1 MTLGLG
7 ELALYALAL
16 LILFLTPGPVWVAL
30 IARGVSG
37 GFHAAWP
44 LALGV
49 AFGDLIWPLVAIFG
63 VSAIVAVY
71 ADFLIVLRFA
81 AAVILIAMGLA
92 LIRYSAKALTAD
104 SALTRPGMWAGFAA
118 GVLAVTANPKAS
130 LFYMAILP
138 SFFDFTRI
146 TLIDIVV
153 ICIASF
159 VVPLF
164 GNLTLS
170 LFVSQIRRY
179 LSSPGAVKR
188 TNIIAGTALI
198 LVGAVIAVT

>member
-92 LIRYSAKALTAD
+92 LIRYSTKVLNAD

-159 VVPLF
+159 VVPLL

-170 LFVSQIRRY
+170 LFVSQIRRF
-179 LSSPGAVKR
+179 LSSPEAVKR
-188 TNIIAGTALI
+188 TNIGAGIALI
-198 LVGAVIAVT
+198 LVGIVIAIT